1 MVAVAAVAV
10 ADVDVDAVA
19 VHEEEGLRKSTL
31 TASLGRG
38 RDAPWRTAD

>member
-1 MVAVAAVAV
+1 VLVVAVADVV
-10 ADVDVDAVA
+10 DVDVDAVA
-19 VHEEEGLRKSTL
+19 VHEVEGLRKSTL

>member
-1 MVAVAAVAV
+1 MVAV
-10 ADVDVDAVA
+10 ADVADVDVVAVA

-31 TASLGRG
+31 IASLGRG

>member
-1 MVAVAAVAV
+1 MVAVAAVA
-10 ADVDVDAVA
+10 DVDVAVDVVV